1 MELFSIMAKICNWI
15 PQGLPYDLW
24 DNRNDAAFAGPLID
38 NASGFTI
45 NQCFDALQTD
55 VQSIPAF
62 RDKLLQQNGNAQ
74 QVQVTQ
80 LFQQYGY

>member
-1 MELFSIMAKICNWI
+1 MQQKGDYCARILE
-15 PQGLPYDLW
+15 GLCYDLF
-24 DNRNDAAFAGPLID
+24 DTRNDAGAPILD
-38 NASGFTI
+38 NANGFTI
-45 NQCFDALQTD
+45 NQCYNALQTD

-62 RDKLLQQNGNAQ
+62 RDRLLQQNGNMQ